1 MKYNLIVLIVSSHE
15 LPVYNK
21 FKKISNY
28 YYSLFPNK
36 IKHFYLEMKE
46 DLKEDLIETD
56 NHIYVKGKHC
66 FIPCVY
72 IKTIKA
78 IEYVNKKY
86 DYDFLLRANL
96 STFHHMYN
104 HLDFIQKIPKQNF
117 ACGAI
122 LPWGVISGTS
132 IILSKDV
139 SHILVK
145 DFVTNS
151 AMNDDNQITEV
162 IRRNNVPI
170 CDICNYGYKQEYLI
184 DNNYNENYTFDE
196 NKTLSFRI
204 RNDQNREEYDIK
216 YMKLLLKKIY
226 NIEIT

>member
-1 MKYNLIVLIVSSHE
+1 MKYNLIVLIISSHE

-21 FKKISNY
+21 FKQISNF
-28 YYSLFPNK
+28 YYSLYPNK
-36 IKHFYLEMKE
+36 IKHFYVEMKE
-46 DLKEDLIETD
+46 DLNEDIIETD

-86 DYDFLLRANL
+86 DYDFLLRTGL
-96 STFHHMYN
+96 STFCHMN
-104 HLDFIQKIPKQNF
+104 NFLNFFQKIPKQNF
-117 ACGAI
+117 ACGPV

-132 IILSKDV
+132 IIVSKDV
-139 SHILVK
+139 ADILVK

-204 RNDQNREEYDIK
+204 NNSQNREEYDIK
-216 YMKLLLKKIY
+216 YMKLLSKKIY
-226 NIEIT
+226 NIQIN